1 MQALRFRQA
10 PKSRESLPI
19 RIPELNVE
27 DSVFDV
33 KADFD
38 SYSDGNDVVG
48 ILLWGQNGKQENIS
62 VNVKGNSVIKVGGK
76 NAFAQGI
83 QLGMKTVIPK
93 TFSSRWTAA
102 NSFSTPPKTE
112 RAMPLPPIRTF
123 TEKFVMN
130 GGEVSGN
137 VTELALAYIG
147 NVDLTVNGGNFAVD
161 PSAYL
166 AEGHTATKKRQPLD
180 GKVNLSFENC
190 FLKQSL

>member
-1 MQALRFRQA
+1 MKNASVKVSASAQITGVVADQN
-10 PKSRESLPI
+10 S
-19 RIPELNVE
+19 ELNVE

-83 QLGMKTVIPK
+83 QLGMKNGYSENLLVTVDGGKFILDP
-93 TFSSRWTAA
+93 
-102 NSFSTPPKTE
+102 TE
-112 RAMPLPPIRTF
+112 NGKGYAF
-123 TEKFVMN
+123 TTYKDIYGKFVMN

-166 AEGHTATKKRQPLD
+166 AEGHTETKN
-180 GKVNLSFENC
+180 G
-190 FLKQSL
+190 SLWTVK